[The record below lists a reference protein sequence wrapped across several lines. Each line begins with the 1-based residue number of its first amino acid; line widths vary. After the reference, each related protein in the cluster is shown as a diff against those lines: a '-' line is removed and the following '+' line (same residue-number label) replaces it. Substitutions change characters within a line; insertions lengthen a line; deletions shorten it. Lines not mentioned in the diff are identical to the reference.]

1 MKMRLSLALTLLL
14 AGTAGAQ
21 TTGLTVWGGAGTEAY
36 IAPGLTL
43 GLSAPVGQIAGLN
56 AELRGSASV
65 YLLPLPDVTGPL
77 STINA
82 DLLFSGNSGNVN
94 LYGGPSVGYA
104 VGGLWLVGAT
114 GGLRGQFGGG
124 NVGWF
129 SEARF
134 RAMFDTAN
142 FIPFPLAG
150 GAFGVTYRF

>member
-1 MKMRLSLALTLLL
+1 MPGPVGGYDERHMKMRLSLALTLLL

-104 VGGLWLVGAT
+104 VGAV
-114 GGLRGQFGGG
+114 
-124 NVGWF
+124 
-129 SEARF
+129 
-134 RAMFDTAN
+134 
-142 FIPFPLAG
+142 AG
-150 GAFGVTYRF
+150 GRDRRAARAVRRRQRGLVQRGPLPRHV